1 MFIYDLNSVRYN
13 FFLNFRIILVQNAPE
28 KVLPP
33 PSPTLAVQIKPT
45 STHGER
51 CSQVVANIESSP
63 RETLHSSGHTSVPY
77 GEQSIVPTDVTQI
90 RPIASVVELQA
101 LETNKDNGFNRMET
115 PSYDQFS
122 NSGDP
127 RCSDKFLRIDT
138 PSFDPLEL
146 NIQEMLALDIENSIR
161 RSKSNKDS
169 VISLGST
176 TQEAKTGI
184 NRNKTVFKSL
194 PNLSS
199 SSENLLP

>member
-1 MFIYDLNSVRYN
+1 M
-13 FFLNFRIILVQNAPE
+13 
-28 KVLPP
+28 K
-33 PSPTLAVQIKPT
+33 
-45 STHGER
+45 
-51 CSQVVANIESSP
+51 
-63 RETLHSSGHTSVPY
+63 
-77 GEQSIVPTDVTQI
+77 
-90 RPIASVVELQA
+90 
-101 LETNKDNGFNRMET
+101 KDRNDI
-115 PSYDQFS
+115 PSYDQFT

-127 RCSDKFLRIDT
+127 RCSEKFLRIET